1 MTTKGVK
8 GSGLAWFVRRGGAVR
23 GPFSSAKVRH
33 YVLEGRL
40 GIEDE
45 VSGDRVDWRPLGSV
59 DEVVPLQM
67 RTADDGLG
75 AAHRAQQRRERRRAI
90 RTLLVVTGLA
100 MLLVVGVL
108 LSGGDR
114 DDGMRDCAVAPAAS
128 VLLEGCDLSRAKWE
142 GAKLSA
148 ARLANSRLT
157 AASLSTADLSHADLR
172 YADLS
177 VADLSYADLQSA
189 VLLGATLRYA
199 DLTNA
204 DLSNADLSFADL
216 SGAKLGGARLEGTKL
231 NGAIWADGLRCGD
244 SVCTR

>member
-1 MTTKGVK
+1 MTAKGVK

-40 GIEDE
+40 GIDDE
-45 VSGDRVDWRPLGSV
+45 VSADRVDWQLLGSV

-67 RTADDGLG
+67 RTTDDALG
-75 AAHRAQQRRERRRAI
+75 DEHRAQQRLERRRAI
-90 RTLLVVTGLA
+90 RTLLIVTGLA
-100 MLLVVGVL
+100 MMLIVGVL
-108 LSGGDR
+108 LSGGGR
-114 DDGMRDCAVAPAAS
+114 DDQVRDCAVTPEPS
-128 VLLEGCDLSRAKWE
+128 VFLEGCDLSRAAWE
-142 GAKLSA
+142 GARLSA

-157 AASLSTADLSHADLR
+157 AASLSTADLSHADMR

-177 VADLSYADLQSA
+177 AADLSYADLQSA
-189 VLLGATLRYA
+189 VLLGATLRHA

-216 SGAKLGGARLEGTKL
+216 SGAKLGGARLEGATL
-231 NGAIWADGLRCGD
+231 NGAIWADGFRCGD
-244 SVCTR
+244 SDCPR